1 MVARAYIVLAQLSG
15 ITSAVTEAETELRSG
30 LMPSLVGIFA
40 ALIVIALGASA
51 VHLLI
56 NKS

>member
-1 MVARAYIVLAQLSG
+1 MFARAYIVLVQLSG
-15 ITSAVTEAETELRSG
+15 ITQAVTQSEAELRNG